1 MISSSHEH
9 YTSTTAYLGKLH
21 DRHGYHSI
29 LSIHLIPPNPDRLVL
44 PSTADLLAIRTPV
57 HGKDLVLVPG
67 KIHRQFARA
76 HIPHLQRG
84 VLGRGDQKPGVG
96 GKTALVD
103 GADVAA
109 ECRDESSG
117 CERWVP

>member
-1 MISSSHEH
+1 MISLSHEH
-9 YTSTTAYLGKLH
+9 FPDQVSTTLVSPAKLRE
-21 DRHGYHSI
+21 RHGYHSI

-57 HGKDLVLVPG
+57 HGKDLVLVPR
-67 KIHRQFARA
+67 KVHRQFPRA

-84 VLGRGDQKPGVG
+84 ILGRGDQEPGVG
-96 GKTALVD
+96 GKATLVD

-109 ECRDESSG
+109 ECRDEP
-117 CERWVP
+117 EVRQ